1 MKIQKLGHCCFIAEP
16 VAGIRIMTDPGSFST
31 MQNDVKNISAIVIT
45 HEHIDH
51 LHIDSL
57 VKVLQNNPGA
67 TVITNSSVGKLLAEA
82 GIEYEVVENK
92 QKTSIKGVPIIG
104 FGNEHAEIYGTYGRV
119 QNTGYMIDT
128 LCYPGD
134 AFTKPRQRPDILAL
148 PSAGP
153 WMRIK
158 DAIDYAKDLKPRVAF
173 PVHDATLFPITS
185 FIPKIIGHFLNEVKI
200 EFKVLEPGKEEEV

>member
-1 MKIQKLGHCCFIAEP
+1 
-16 VAGIRIMTDPGSFST
+16 MTDPGSFST
-31 MQNDVKNISAIVIT
+31 MQNDVKNISAVIIT
-45 HEHIDH
+45 HEHTDH

-57 VKVLQNNPGA
+57 VKVLQNNPGIP
-67 TVITNSSVGKLLAEA
+67 VITNSSVGKLLKEA

-92 QKTSIKGVPIIG
+92 QKTSIKGITIIG

-134 AFTKPRQRPDILAL
+134 AFTKPKQKVDILAL
-148 PSAGP
+148 SASGP

-158 DAIDYAKDLKPRVAF
+158 DAIDFAKELKPRVTF
-173 PVHDATLFPITS
+173 PVHDAILLPISS
-185 FIPKIIGHFLNEVKI
+185 FIPKIMGHFLNEVGI
-200 EFKVLEPGKEEEV
+200 EFKVLELGKEEEV